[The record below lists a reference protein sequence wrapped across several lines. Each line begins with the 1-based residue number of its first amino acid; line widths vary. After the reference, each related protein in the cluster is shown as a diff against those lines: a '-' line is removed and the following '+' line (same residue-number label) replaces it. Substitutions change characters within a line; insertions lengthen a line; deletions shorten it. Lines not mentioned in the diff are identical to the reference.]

1 MTTLDQLVE
10 PWERSLGCHLSE
22 GPMTKFRLDTLSFY
36 VKDPKN
42 GWTTWLTF
50 SHHCM
55 TNQIGT
61 QSIYINEN
69 PITLNTFKPMAV
81 VLKMDCVSSLSVLS

>member
-55 TNQIGT
+55 TNQIECNHTKYLQTNGSGSENGLCFIFI
-61 QSIYINEN
+61 SIE
-69 PITLNTFKPMAV
+69 
-81 VLKMDCVSSLSVLS
+81 LKMNI